1 MSEIALVQEVFPEAQ
16 IRDFLNRGLERATKT
31 FNTVMARF
39 RGRTYL
45 EWYTYFEE
53 RNFQPILREA
63 PILARVELVL
73 YEGMVLQAEEAAQNW
88 SSLLPEEREQ
98 YRQMALI
105 FSGREPTN
113 YTLLDRVGLTYDSV
127 MVAYNFFW
135 QSTRREQ
142 LLDKF
147 ADIIFEAIARN
158 SESIEEEHLSTGTWQ
173 LVLGKQP
180 LEQILEQ
187 SKQQIHR
194 LDQLDPL
201 TEEEK
206 QEQSETFEYLKQEFG
221 WK

>member
-31 FNTVMARF
+31 LSTVMARF

-63 PILARVELVL
+63 PILARLELAL

-88 SSLLPEEREQ
+88 TNLLPEEREQ

-105 FSGREPTN
+105 LSEREPTN

-135 QSTRREQ
+135 QSARRDQ

-147 ADIIFEAIARN
+147 AHIIFEAIARN
-158 SESIEEEHLSTGTWQ
+158 SDVEAEQLSTGTWQ
-173 LVLGKQP
+173 LVLGTQP
-180 LEQILEQ
+180 LEQILEK

-194 LDQLDPL
+194 LDQLEPL